1 MRSMARLAK
10 QSFHVVAAS
19 QLVVACAFRSL
30 TYASRLHTRRRSA
43 AGSGASTCNAASL
56 LDVFVEATFVQ
67 GLSIGCHT
75 LSSATHHATRRL
87 TAKTPS
93 QLDVRGCA
101 ALCLSLSSGIMVSGI
116 LTASHGR
123 TPHLQ
128 LVTGCRAWSRRALV
142 MHSAPSHKAKAL
154 KWCGATLHEPGWSVE
169 HTRHARHTRPPRK
182 TVLFTTQQ
190 ASAVSCCSALA
201 GLTSTRLTLG
211 HETRSSGR
219 CSGSAAASRSMRG
232 RPGLGLLCVLHAFP
246 RACCV
251 IGTTALLCAMPLKAA
266 LFST

>member
-1 MRSMARLAK
+1 
-10 QSFHVVAAS
+10 
-19 QLVVACAFRSL
+19 
-30 TYASRLHTRRRSA
+30 
-43 AGSGASTCNAASL
+43 
-56 LDVFVEATFVQ
+56 
-67 GLSIGCHT
+67 
-75 LSSATHHATRRL
+75 
-87 TAKTPS
+87 
-93 QLDVRGCA
+93 
-101 ALCLSLSSGIMVSGI
+101 
-116 LTASHGR
+116 
-123 TPHLQ
+123 
-128 LVTGCRAWSRRALV
+128 

-154 KWCGATLHEPGWSVE
+154 EWCGATLHEPGWSVE

-219 CSGSAAASRSMRG
+219 CSGSAAASRSMRE

-266 LFST
+266 LFSTEPHKTHAHALNQHTAHTATNTTMPTHQTCRNTMENTSVTTSHKSS